1 VEETPTTSG
10 SEVTGRRDSVSGWAR
25 RYNHQCPLLALALA
39 LATLAPQSRSG
50 LEFQGCKEEEA
61 KAFGLHIIPLVHYLN
76 SSKSLHVIVVV
87 TIDSNAPSMPVTSR
101 VLGGPTFARC

>member
-1 VEETPTTSG
+1 MMTEVEETPTTSG

-39 LATLAPQSRSG
+39 TLALLSRSG

-87 TIDSNAPSMPVTSR
+87 TID
-101 VLGGPTFARC
+101 